1 MLWGAYVGAEALPKN
16 LQNTPHKQPIMKKR
30 QVCQHID
37 WLKIEDYC
45 HRILFACNIFL
56 NYWHVCCSRSTP
68 VGKSV
73 YVQRKLVQAQ
83 QFAGVPLPGHGIM
96 YQKS

>member
-1 MLWGAYVGAEALPKN
+1 MLWGAYVEAGALPKN

-45 HRILFACNIFL
+45 LKL
-56 NYWHVCCSRSTP
+56 
-68 VGKSV
+68 
-73 YVQRKLVQAQ
+73 QRKTVT
-83 QFAGVPLPGHGIM
+83 QFNLLAI
-96 YQKS
+96 SS